1 MKFSQLGSLFHLS
14 LVLLGDTQHHD
25 QFVFYFTQEIQ
36 QSLEVG
42 HPLRA
47 YLITPVQRIT
57 RYQLLLKE
65 ILKYTTRAD
74 KDSTCV
80 QVTFKEFC

>member
-1 MKFSQLGSLFHLS
+1 MLFTSLLKDF
-14 LVLLGDTQHHD
+14 
-25 QFVFYFTQEIQ
+25 Q
-36 QSLEVG
+36 QATDLT

-65 ILKYTTRAD
+65 ILKYTTLAD
-74 KDSTCV
+74 QESTCIEV
-80 QVTFKEFC
+80 NDFKGKHFENFLP

>member
-1 MKFSQLGSLFHLS
+1 M
-14 LVLLGDTQHHD
+14 D
-25 QFVFYFTQEIQ
+25 I
-36 QSLEVG
+36 G
-42 HPLRA
+42 HSLRA

-74 KDSTCV
+74 RDSTCI
-80 QVTFKEFC
+80 QVSNQNFQCCQFLFSRFYFQSNSQPVRL

>member
-1 MKFSQLGSLFHLS
+1 MNVLKKDCNFSWMFSRTFCVQYYQSPCFI
-14 LVLLGDTQHHD
+14 
-25 QFVFYFTQEIQ
+25 QEIQ
-36 QSLEVG
+36 QSLDVG

-80 QVTFKEFC
+80 QVISLMDC